1 MPLQTNNLIMAGLRG
16 AIGKQVVFRQR
27 NGKTFVSAYPDMSER
42 VLSPK
47 QLKVNAVMKEASK
60 YAKAIIADEAKRQ
73 AAQLRFDVSST
84 KLYTS
89 LVREYFQQN
98 YIKETESDVKQ

>member
-1 MPLQTNNLIMAGLRG
+1 MAGLRG

-27 NGKTFVSAYPDMSER
+27 GGKTFVSAYPYMGDR

-47 QLKVNAVMKEASK
+47 QLKVNEVMSKASK
-60 YAKAIIADEAKRQ
+60 YAKGIIKNEETRKE
-73 AAQLRFDVSST
+73 AQLRFDIPST

-89 LVREYFQQN
+89 LVKEYFQQN
-98 YIKETESDVKQ
+98 YKKETESVVAEKAE